1 MSLLYMLFKSPSI
14 ESVNDIFT
22 SVFDLEHSRH
32 RNPDNALTHMISAIC
47 AYAPIVFIRKNHR

>member
-1 MSLLYMLFKSPSI
+1 M
-14 ESVNDIFT
+14 NDIFT

-47 AYAPIVFIRKNHR
+47 AYCFLPGKTIGKFPELDKCIDGKDN